1 MPTSKRTIPRT
12 VPKPSTY
19 NSLFSLQLQNFAGN
33 YVSFS
38 FAAPISLGHRCDGVM
53 QPEWD
58 YLRLPELTLVSI
70 NIPSGL
76 PVLAS

>member
-1 MPTSKRTIPRT
+1 MSPFLSLLLLALGIGAQAHTI
-12 VPKPSTY
+12 VV
-19 NSLFSLQLQNFAGN
+19 QIG
-33 YVSFS
+33 
-38 FAAPISLGHRCDGVM
+38 IDGVM